1 MFPAAFDYSA
11 PASLDEALAILADR
25 GDDAKVLAG
34 GQSLIPLL
42 KLRFAQPAILV
53 DIGRIPGLEGIDA
66 ENGTIRIGARTR
78 HRDVEASTQLGGRLD
93 VLLAAAPQI
102 SDPLIRNAGTVGGS
116 ISHADPAGDWGALM
130 LAVGAEF
137 VTRSRAGDRRLAADG
152 FFQGPFTTAL
162 RPDEVMTEIRI
173 PAPPGRSGGAY
184 MKLERKIGDFAT
196 VAAAVHVALGD
207 DGRIA
212 AAGIGLCAVGP
223 LSIKANTA
231 EAALIGQA
239 PSDEVIAEAARLAAA
254 ASEPRSD
261 IRGSADYKRDVVR
274 VFVQRGL
281 HIAIRSAQGA
291 RS

>member
-11 PASLDEALAILADR
+11 PASLDEVLAILAER

-42 KLRFAQPAILV
+42 KLRFAQPALLV
-53 DIGRIPGLEGIDA
+53 DIGRVPGLEGIDT

-78 HRDVEASTQLGGRLD
+78 HREVEASTQLGGRLD

-116 ISHADPAGDWGALM
+116 ISHADPAGDWGAVM

-137 VTRSRAGDRRLAADG
+137 VARSRSGDRRLAADG

-162 RPDEVMTEIRI
+162 RPDEVLTEIRI
-173 PAPPGRSGGAY
+173 PAPAARSGGAY
-184 MKLERKIGDFAT
+184 LKMERKIGDFAT
-196 VAAAVHVALGD
+196 VATAVHVVLGD
-207 DGRIA
+207 DGRIST
-212 AAGIGLCAVGP
+212 AGIGLCAVGP
-223 LSIKANTA
+223 QSLKAARA
-231 EAALIGQA
+231 EAALAGQA
-239 PSDEVIAEAARLAAA
+239 PSDELIAEAARLAAEA
-254 ASEPRSD
+254 AEPKSD

-281 HIAIRSAQGA
+281 HTALNRAKGA
-291 RS
+291 RP